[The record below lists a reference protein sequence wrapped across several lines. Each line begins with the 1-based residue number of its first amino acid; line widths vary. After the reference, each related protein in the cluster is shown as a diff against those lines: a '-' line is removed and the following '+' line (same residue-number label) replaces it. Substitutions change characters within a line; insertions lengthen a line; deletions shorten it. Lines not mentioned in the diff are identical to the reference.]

1 VYLYVYYRVQA
12 GKEVSCRAA
21 VAAMRAELGVPRRLL
36 RRADDPATWMEIYE
50 DVDEIFVTRL
60 EEAAVRHGI
69 PGFLAPDSRRHLERF
84 VECA

>member
-1 VYLYVYYRVQA
+1 MNLYVYYRVQP

-50 DVDEIFVTRL
+50 DVDEAFVARL
-60 EEAAVRHGI
+60 EDAATRHGI
-69 PGFLAPDSRRHLERF
+69 PGFLVPESRRHLERF